1 MLWEEDSMQFRERRR
16 VIQVIRT
23 TYDPELK
30 RGRSEVVGKID
41 KSAPAVTDKLQ
52 KSCSAEEL
60 AEIAGYLANR
70 QTTLRSEAVRAGA
83 ETLPAQM
90 RAAAEYFRTHRD
102 GDAKV
107 FAAEIRSAWDE
118 LKASLRKAG
127 FSKSKVLKQRVEKPA
142 EKAVDVAEADPAA
155 AVEAPIVEMPAVEV
169 PVETGP
175 AVAEAKPAKRKPAG
189 DSAAPA
195 AP

>member
-1 MLWEEDSMQFRERRR
+1 MQFRERRR

-41 KSAPAVTDKLQ
+41 KSTPAITDKLQ
-52 KSCSAEEL
+52 RTCTPEEV
-60 AEIAGYLANR
+60 AEIGAYLANR
-70 QTTLRSEAVRAGA
+70 QTTLRTEAVRAGA

-107 FAAEIRSAWDE
+107 FAAEIRQAWDE

-127 FSKSKVLKQRVEKPA
+127 FSKSKVLKQRA
-142 EKAVDVAEADPAA
+142 EKGTEAAEAGPQADAPVPEVLAAEVPAIEV
-155 AVEAPIVEMPAVEV
+155 AVGVV
-169 PVETGP
+169 PVEVKPAAEPGP
-175 AVAEAKPAKRKPAG
+175 AKGETKPAKRKPA
-189 DSAAPA
+189 APV
-195 AP
+195 P